1 MFLIGNEIRLVRM
14 PLASAVSQRREQL
27 IKTMARRQVEAG
39 ANWLLLDLGPQRKN
53 AGEDLAWLVR
63 TVQDEIMVPLAL
75 RGDDPTALEAGIQ
88 VARGQ
93 VLVDATL
100 PGVKDPD
107 AFLDL
112 ARRHDTLL
120 ALSACPGGLPTP
132 TEERLTYVSE
142 TLLPKVFAAGLSL
155 ERFYVD
161 PMVTALTCDQPMVPV
176 TVESLRLLKVA
187 AEPAP
192 NTLVH
197 LDDVADGV
205 ADVAK
210 PYITQAFL
218 TMLLAAGVDAL
229 VANAL
234 DPDLLDVLRIVQE
247 RDPVTAYDRLMLRL
261 YDVTK
266 VEADLEPSFV
276 NQEDPE
282 QANLYKTV
290 RVLNNDV
297 LYAGGYLQA

>member
-1 MFLIGNEIRLVRM
+1 MFLIGNEIRLARM
-14 PLASAVSQRREQL
+14 PLASAVSQRFESL
-27 IKTMARRQVEAG
+27 VKTMARRQVEAG

-53 AGEDLAWLVR
+53 AGEDLAWLIR
-63 TVQDEIMVPLAL
+63 AVQDEVMVPLAL
-75 RGDDPTALEAGIQ
+75 RGDDPAALEAGIR

-93 VLVDATL
+93 VLIDATL
-100 PGVKDPD
+100 PGVEDPNV
-107 AFLDL
+107 FIDL

-142 TLLPKVFAAGLSL
+142 TLLPKALAAGLPL
-155 ERFYVD
+155 EKFYVD
-161 PMVTALTCDQPMVPV
+161 PLVTALTCDQPMVPV
-176 TVESLRLLKVA
+176 TVESLRLFKVA

-210 PYITQAFL
+210 PYITQAYL
-218 TMLLAAGVDAL
+218 TMLLAAGVDTL

-247 RDPVTAYDRLMLRL
+247 RDPVTSYDRLMLRL

-266 VEADLEPSFV
+266 AEAELEAAFV
-276 NQEDPE
+276 NQDDPE
-282 QANLYKTV
+282 QVKLYKTA
-290 RVLNNDV
+290 RVLNNEL